1 MSTTPQHEV
10 HPDAELLS
18 AVAEQALGD
27 GERSQVLAHLV
38 VCGRCRQV
46 LSVAQQSAEVEV
58 EEPVAAAALAAAAA
72 PVVAVRK
79 SPSAWW
85 RKWRLVWVPA
95 AVAAALA
102 VTTFSVYLRQSVR
115 NDSAIK
121 VAEETPAPKLASP
134 SAPSP
139 TEPTQTASPAP
150 PTRNRPVAR
159 SVPSAPRQDIP
170 AAPLPAA
177 APPPPLPPPPA
188 TETVEVAQDSAAPE
202 TVSSQQVARIEPRP
216 LAEAKVLQ
224 STGAA
229 SNAPLDKKQSQ
240 AQLNG
245 FAASNQETEAKTSMD
260 KLFTEGGLPA
270 QAPQGQKP
278 LAASG
283 AETSAAVYRQQAEM
297 RAGTVAA
304 SVRSTAS
311 QALQLLP
318 ANLSIFP
325 AASLSPRSCPQIT
338 SSSLWTRL
346 EHSSSAPM
354 RERPGSTW
362 FHNGLDVPFWFA
374 EGHCPPNR
382 WSLRRP
388 SKRRAT
394 QTARPNSVPTPV
406 TIFEIVND
414 QNQVW
419 LSTDGNTWTAR

>member
-18 AVAEQALGD
+18 AVAEQALCD

-304 SVRSTAS
+304 FGSLHGVSGTSTAS
-311 QALQLLP
+311 GKPIHLPSGLAVASLVSANHLLLAVDKAGTLFLSSDAGTTWQHVVSQWTGRAILVRRRPLP
-318 ANLSIFP
+318 AQP
-325 AASLSPRSCPQIT
+325 VVAATSVETPGHANGAPQ
-338 SSSLWTRL
+338 SS
-346 EHSSSAPM
+346 
-354 RERPGSTW
+354 
-362 FHNGLDVPFWFA
+362 
-374 EGHCPPNR
+374 
-382 WSLRRP
+382 
-388 SKRRAT
+388 
-394 QTARPNSVPTPV
+394 PTPV

>member
-177 APPPPLPPPPA
+177 APA
-188 TETVEVAQDSAAPE
+188 SASA
-202 TVSSQQVARIEPRP
+202 SAR
-216 LAEAKVLQ
+216 
-224 STGAA
+224 
-229 SNAPLDKKQSQ
+229 N
-240 AQLNG
+240 
-245 FAASNQETEAKTSMD
+245 
-260 KLFTEGGLPA
+260 
-270 QAPQGQKP
+270 
-278 LAASG
+278 
-283 AETSAAVYRQQAEM
+283 
-297 RAGTVAA
+297 
-304 SVRSTAS
+304 
-311 QALQLLP
+311 
-318 ANLSIFP
+318 
-325 AASLSPRSCPQIT
+325 
-338 SSSLWTRL
+338 
-346 EHSSSAPM
+346 
-354 RERPGSTW
+354 
-362 FHNGLDVPFWFA
+362 
-374 EGHCPPNR
+374 
-382 WSLRRP
+382 
-388 SKRRAT
+388 
-394 QTARPNSVPTPV
+394 
-406 TIFEIVND
+406 
-414 QNQVW
+414 
-419 LSTDGNTWTAR
+419 